1 MARYEK
7 LLEKLLAFPPT
18 MRFAEVQRILE
29 ANGYT
34 LDRIKGSHHMF
45 VKKGAPRVDV
55 PVHSERVKVEY
66 LKDVAAK
73 LELESS

>member
-1 MARYEK
+1 MARHEK

-29 ANGYT
+29 AGHT
-34 LDRIKGSHHMF
+34 LDRIKGSHYMF
-45 VKKGAPRVDV
+45 VKEGAPRVDV
-55 PVHSERVKVEY
+55 PVHSECVKVEY

-73 LELESS
+73 LGLESS

>member
-18 MRFAEVQRILE
+18 MRFAEVQRILG
-29 ANGYT
+29 ANGYA
-34 LDRIKGSHHMF
+34 LDRVKGSYHMF

-55 PVHSERVKVEY
+55 PVHNERVKVEY

-73 LELESS
+73 LGLE